1 MPPLGPEAD
10 TTLSYELAKW
20 LAPILTS
27 ALIFTKISNLLFHFK
42 NSLVN
47 RFSRNHIII
56 FEKSDFTDILIHNLS
71 GYKKL
76 YRISL
81 VTKDFLDDDRKKQYE
96 KAGVSTYQSDFKNL
110 GRNELKE
117 LSYNLNIKKAK
128 YIILTSDNDLE
139 NYALFSNITKIAKPK
154 SQLVCLI
161 HCNSNVVA
169 SYLEDILL
177 EARQKNEKLNNID
190 LITFNENDLVVRL
203 LMLTQVFPER
213 NFAEISEYI
222 DEKFAE
228 FKHLQEYQK
237 VDNEEFKIRFREF
250 LHQNPILDFLSRLEH
265 KRWCNTYYAM
275 NFKFGEKKDEDK
287 KTHPCLID
295 DWNVVIG
302 EKFDICHPE
311 YDLLSVFTLFQKEV

>member
-1 MPPLGPEAD
+1 M
-10 TTLSYELAKW
+10 
-20 LAPILTS
+20 
-27 ALIFTKISNLLFHFK
+27 
-42 NSLVN
+42 
-47 RFSRNHIII
+47 
-56 FEKSDFTDILIHNLS
+56 IHNLS
-71 GYKKL
+71 GYKKP

-177 EARQKNEKLNNID
+177 EARQKNEK
-190 LITFNENDLVVRL
+190 R
-203 LMLTQVFPER
+203 
-213 NFAEISEYI
+213 
-222 DEKFAE
+222 K
-228 FKHLQEYQK
+228 LQ
-237 VDNEEFKIRFREF
+237 
-250 LHQNPILDFLSRLEH
+250 
-265 KRWCNTYYAM
+265 
-275 NFKFGEKKDEDK
+275 
-287 KTHPCLID
+287 
-295 DWNVVIG
+295 
-302 EKFDICHPE
+302 
-311 YDLLSVFTLFQKEV
+311 

>member
-81 VTKDFLDDDRKKQYE
+81 VTKDFLEDDRKKQYE

-154 SQLVCLI
+154 LTFFDISDDGKYIAYGLDNDKTAIADSQNGQIVKTFSG
-161 HCNSNVVA
+161 HTQQV
-169 SYLEDILL
+169 
-177 EARQKNEKLNNID
+177 KL
-190 LITFNENDLVVRL
+190 
-203 LMLTQVFPER
+203 
-213 NFAEISEYI
+213 
-222 DEKFAE
+222 
-228 FKHLQEYQK
+228 
-237 VDNEEFKIRFREF
+237 
-250 LHQNPILDFLSRLEH
+250 LDFPPTINFWTLHHLMKGSLFMISTMTVR
-265 KRWCNTYYAM
+265 KRSWILPATR
-275 NFKFGEKKDEDK
+275 
-287 KTHPCLID
+287 
-295 DWNVVIG
+295 
-302 EKFDICHPE
+302 
-311 YDLLSVFTLFQKEV
+311 